1 MGLVRAGR
9 YSGSEAVHGRALLV
23 QMLTRLETCSKA
35 TLKALYAE
43 LAPGARPARSSF
55 AASRRLVDMVKHD
68 GVQFCKLLPPP
79 EACVLDKAEREE
91 HAKLGAYAK
100 RRKLEAAVKAGYDN
114 ASLQEEVF
122 NKAGVSSQALP
133 QFLRPARGR

>member
-1 MGLVRAGR
+1 
-9 YSGSEAVHGRALLV
+9 
-23 QMLTRLETCSKA
+23 
-35 TLKALYAE
+35 
-43 LAPGARPARSSF
+43 
-55 AASRRLVDMVKHD
+55 MVKHD

-114 ASLQEEVF
+114 ASLQENVFNKAVF
-122 NKAGVSSQALP
+122 NKAGVPSQALP